1 MKNLKVA
8 LAAACVVVVGWAFT
22 ASADDYSYTL
32 LEYLD
37 GAANT
42 YVDTGIKVTETMEFR
57 FRYAMLACTAYHGPF
72 GTYMSENN
80 NTTRIIC
87 SNGSTTKVSV
97 NFMTKAGGGSTAF
110 ADVTAKAG
118 DVVEGYMNYTRA
130 RINRLE
136 QDLDR
141 SSGKI
146 GTADTST
153 LTLFGRKDGYS
164 DRMRIYSFR
173 AYDDGA
179 ITHYYAMARRSD
191 GTLGV
196 YDLVTRDFKPK
207 TGGGDFTAGPEASG
221 LRLEGDTYQYRV
233 SATATAFS
241 LWARCPISRTAARSV
256 RSSSSD

>member
-1 MKNLKVA
+1 MRRVSRQVVRA
-8 LAAACVVVVGWAFT
+8 VFAAAMVVGCGSAW
-22 ASADDYSYTL
+22 ADDYSYTL

-37 GAANT
+37 GAATT

-72 GTYMSENN
+72 GSYVGENN

-97 NFMTKAGGGSTAF
+97 NFMTTAGGGGTAF
-110 ADVTAKAG
+110 ADVTAKVG

-164 DRMRIYSFR
+164 DKMRIYSFR

-179 ITHYYAMARRSD
+179 ITHYYAMARRS
-191 GTLGV
+191 
-196 YDLVTRDFKPK
+196 
-207 TGGGDFTAGPEASG
+207 
-221 LRLEGDTYQYRV
+221 
-233 SATATAFS
+233 
-241 LWARCPISRTAARSV
+241 AARLASMT
-256 RSSSSD
+256 S